1 MSAQSVSAAELLLA
15 VDAGGTKTSACLAKR
30 IGADRF
36 EVLGRGRT
44 TGANPLTIGV
54 DQAAE
59 VIADA
64 VGLARRDAKLPS
76 TVASRAVLSIAGAAD
91 PAIAEQ
97 LIVRLRIH
105 SVAARIAIVSDV
117 LPILACCSEQRA
129 GIALIAGTGSVAE
142 GRSAEGQILRC
153 GGWGYLLGDDGSGYA
168 IGRAAIRLALE
179 NLESVPAE
187 SNELSRRVLQ
197 VLQVADRAELTK
209 TIYNSPNPRATIASL
224 AVEVAQLAAAEDPAA
239 RRILDDA
246 GRDLARLV
254 ARTAQQLK
262 LDKRALPLAMAGGV
276 LVGSEYLREA
286 VARNLTELDWTCRL
300 QVVADPLDGCLRLA
314 VLEAND
320 DFVVWH

>member
-15 VDAGGTKTSACLAKR
+15 VDAGGTKTSACLAKHG
-30 IGADRF
+30 GANRF

-44 TGANPLTIGV
+44 TGANPLTVGV

-59 VIADA
+59 VIAAA
-64 VGLARRDAKLPS
+64 VELARQDAKLPS
-76 TVASRAVLSIAGAAD
+76 TVVARAVLSIAGAAD
-91 PAIAEQ
+91 PAIARQ
-97 LIVRLRIH
+97 LIDRLRAH
-105 SVAARIAIVSDV
+105 GVAARIAIVSDV
-117 LPILACCSEQRA
+117 LPILACCSEQGA
-129 GIALIAGTGSVAE
+129 GIALIAGTGSVAV
-142 GRSAEGQILRC
+142 GRSSDGQIIRC

-168 IGRAAIRLALE
+168 IGRAAIRLTLE
-179 NLESVPAE
+179 NLESVSAE
-187 SNELSRRVLQ
+187 SDALSRRVLQ

-209 TIYNSPNPRATIASL
+209 TIYNSSNPRVTIAAL

-246 GRDLARLV
+246 GRDLACLV

-262 LDKRALPLAMAGGV
+262 LDKRDLPLAMAGGV

-286 VARNLTELDWTCRL
+286 VTRNLTELDWASRV

-314 VLEAND
+314 VLEIGD
-320 DFVVWH
+320 DLVVWD